1 MFEHA
6 APLQRAASSAEAR
19 LHQGAGR
26 VIEVVGGP
34 ARLRAISVLAAVKI
48 VDSADIGMVG
58 TMAAQLEVAFHVGN
72 TAIGLLV
79 TVAGLTGAI
88 ATLPFGVLT
97 DRINRSRLLQ
107 LSVVT
112 WGAAELVSG
121 LSTSF
126 TMLLLARVF
135 LGVLTATQQ
144 PAVASMT
151 GDLFPAGE
159 RSRIYGWILA
169 GEVVGTGFGIV
180 LASLFGGWFGW
191 RGAFLVLTVP
201 SVLLWWM
208 LRHWLPEPA
217 RGGQSW
223 LSEGAQEIPPAEA
236 VQDQPAPEAH
246 PDEHRQEAVVVEQV
260 EAEGVEPDPEL
271 VPDEDP
277 ERMSLWKMLRYVVR
291 IRTNLLLIV
300 ASSLGYFF
308 FGGLRT
314 FAILF
319 IRGRFDVSQGA
330 ATGLVI
336 VVGAGVVA
344 GVLLGGRLADRFLH
358 QGRLTARI
366 VVGAV
371 GYIVAA
377 VVLVPGVLVPTL
389 AVAALLYAA
398 AGVALGAPN
407 PPLDAARLDVV
418 GSRLWGRA
426 ESARTFLRSLLEAF
440 APLLFGYL
448 SSLLGGSRATL
459 GGGADVTHALVHSG
473 QVQGLGWTFLIML
486 GPLLVSGL
494 LMLQARH
501 SYPTDVASAAAYDR
515 RTVGVGDR
523 HTAGV
528 GGGRPAPSHHQGG
541 ERPDPT
547 MGTGDL

>member
-1 MFEHA
+1 MSEHA

-19 LHQGAGR
+19 LHHGAER
-26 VIEVVGGP
+26 VTEVVGGP

-48 VDSADIGMVG
+48 VDSADIGVVG

-79 TVAGLTGAI
+79 TVAGLTGAV

-97 DRINRSRLLQ
+97 DRVNRSRLLQ
-107 LSVVT
+107 LSVLT
-112 WGAAELVSG
+112 WGAAELVGG

-126 TMLLLARVF
+126 TMLVLARVF
-135 LGVLTATQQ
+135 LGILTATQQ
-144 PAVASMT
+144 PAVASLT

-169 GEVVGTGFGIV
+169 GEVVGTGLGVV

-191 RGAFLVLTVP
+191 RAAFLVLTVP
-201 SVLLWWM
+201 SFALWWG
-208 LRHWLPEPA
+208 LRRWLPEPA

-223 LSEGAQEIPPAEA
+223 LYEGAETIPPADE
-236 VQDQPAPEAH
+236 VQDQPAPEAQ
-246 PDEHRQEAVVVEQV
+246 PDGDRGETVVLEQI

-271 VPDEDP
+271 VPEEDP
-277 ERMSLWKMLRYVVR
+277 ERMSLWRVLRYVLR

-319 IRGRFDVSQGA
+319 IRGRFDVSQTV
-330 ATGLVI
+330 ATGLFV
-336 VVGAGVVA
+336 VVGVGVIG
-344 GVLLGGRLADRFLH
+344 GVLLGGRLADRLLG

-366 VVGAV
+366 VVGAT

-389 AVAALLYAA
+389 AVAAPLYVVAA
-398 AGVALGAPN
+398 LALGAPN

-440 APLLFGYL
+440 APLLFGYV
-448 SSLLGGSRATL
+448 SSLLGGSQASFGT
-459 GGGADVTHALVHSG
+459 GINTTHALVRSG
-473 QVQGLGWTFLIML
+473 EASGLGWTFLIML

-494 LMLQARH
+494 LMLRARR

-515 RTVGVGDR
+515 RT
-523 HTAGV
+523 AGTSRPHD
-528 GGGRPAPSHHQGG
+528 GR
-541 ERPDPT
+541 R
-547 MGTGDL
+547 